1 MLRKRL
7 IYMGIVPLL
16 CCIRAG
22 RKVRD
27 NPAVP
32 VWKNGRENLS
42 KLYRKYR
49 LRNGVMGQRAGKSA
63 AKQWMWHLW
72 RLVLRRSYKLALTV
86 R

>member
-22 RKVRD
+22 RKVRG

-32 VWKNGRENLS
+32 GWKNGRENLS

-49 LRNGVMGQRAGKSA
+49 LRNGFMGQRAGKRGETMDAAPLAVSA
-63 AKQWMWHLW
+63 PSIL
-72 RLVLRRSYKLALTV
+72 
-86 R
+86 